1 MGEGGSDDHS
11 VCLTSL
17 IIPIMMN
24 SVPDCQDQEG
34 ESYCR
39 VMIQELSK

>member
-11 VCLTSL
+11 VLFYF
-17 IIPIMMN
+17 PYHHVN
-24 SVPDCQDQEG
+24 SMPDCRFRDG

-39 VMIQELSK
+39 VMTRELSK